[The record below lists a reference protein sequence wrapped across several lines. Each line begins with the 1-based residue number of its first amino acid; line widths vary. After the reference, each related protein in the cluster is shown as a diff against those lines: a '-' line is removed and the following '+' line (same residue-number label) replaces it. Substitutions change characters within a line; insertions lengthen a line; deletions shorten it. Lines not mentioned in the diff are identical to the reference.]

1 MEYSV
6 FIYEFK
12 RGPIEFEKLYK
23 SVFLNCFFF
32 CQDMKGV
39 KSSVNTSAAKFA
51 NLYSLSTPSSC
62 DYDPNDEKDTNSSVS
77 SMSGPNMSSSSSS
90 SVESYDS
97 KSSCG
102 GSSALMAKHFI
113 PYKKRAFAMAP
124 GGAGGDDHSSASSVS
139 SDAASPS
146 NLAVNEAAHLT
157 VSSQPV
163 AVVKKPPND
172 QPQHKKSTRS
182 IIHIYI
188 R

>member
-1 MEYSV
+1 
-6 FIYEFK
+6 
-12 RGPIEFEKLYK
+12 
-23 SVFLNCFFF
+23 
-32 CQDMKGV
+32 MKGV

-51 NLYSLSTPSSC
+51 NLYALSTPSSC
-62 DYDPNDEKDTNSSVS
+62 DYDPNDEKDTSSSVS

-102 GSSALMAKHFI
+102 GSSAIMAKHFI

-124 GGAGGDDHSSASSVS
+124 GGAGGCGDDHSSASSVS
-139 SDAASPS
+139 SDAASPPS
-146 NLAVNEAAHLT
+146 NLAVNESLT

-172 QPQHKKSTRS
+172 QPQHKKSMRS
-182 IIHIYI
+182 IIHICI